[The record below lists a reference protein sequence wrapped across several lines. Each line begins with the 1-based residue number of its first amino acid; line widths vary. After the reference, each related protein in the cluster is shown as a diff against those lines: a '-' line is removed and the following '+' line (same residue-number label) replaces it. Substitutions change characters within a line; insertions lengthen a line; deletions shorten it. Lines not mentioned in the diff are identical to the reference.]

1 MTLHASKKILIFAL
15 AGIATYFCACD
26 NENLPNYMKS
36 AGDTDTRTTTL
47 PKGLKNLVVDNNF
60 KVTLVPDTEDYII
73 IKYGVNLME
82 NVSITANVDNSTVT
96 LADATTGKIVRNN
109 KPVPEAE
116 YHFSNI
122 ENIVVHSHSSIT
134 STDSVDIASY
144 TFDERIGALDVVS
157 KAPVVSLTVSD
168 GTGEYTLRGKADS
181 ISIKAHYTSIVKAE
195 NMQTKAAS
203 VENHSTGNV
212 YVTSANKVY
221 AEIHHTGNIYVN
233 NKATTILSNNSG
245 KGKILKTD

>member
-1 MTLHASKKILIFAL
+1 MTLYASKKIIIL
-15 AGIATYFCACD
+15 AIASVAAYICACD
-26 NENLPNYMKS
+26 NENLPDCMKS
-36 AGDTDTRTTTL
+36 AGNTDTMTTIL

-60 KVTLVPDTEDYII
+60 MVTLVPDTEDYMI

-82 NVSITANVDNSTVT
+82 NVSIKADINNSTVT
-96 LADATTGKIVRNN
+96 LTDATTGKIVRNN

-116 YHFSNI
+116 YHFTNI
-122 ENIVVHSHSSIT
+122 ENIIVNSHSSIT

-144 TFDERIGALDVVS
+144 TFNERIGALNIIN
-157 KAPVVSLTVSD
+157 KAPIVSLTISD
-168 GTGEYTLRGKADS
+168 GTGEYILQGKADS
-181 ISIKAHYTSIVKAE
+181 ISIKAHYTAIVKAE
-195 NMQTKAAS
+195 NLKTKAAA
-203 VENHSTGNV
+203 VENYSTGNI
-212 YVTSANKVY
+212 YVTAADKVY